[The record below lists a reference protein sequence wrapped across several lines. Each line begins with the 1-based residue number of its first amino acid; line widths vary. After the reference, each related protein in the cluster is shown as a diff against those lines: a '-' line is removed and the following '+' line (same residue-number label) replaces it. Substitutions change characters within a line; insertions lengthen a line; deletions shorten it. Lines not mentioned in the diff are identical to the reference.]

1 MSRENELLDPRTPED
16 ESTPTAHDHESEAT
30 HGSHKETAPAKHT
43 ESDHPLE
50 RNTAHEPQEP
60 AQPAQNTPQM
70 SEAQIAK
77 KQEQKEL
84 LDIRLQILKEEL
96 KLTDEQF
103 EKFAPVYRNYN
114 RAKHF
119 SHVKCAKLDWS
130 TATKPQINELMKA
143 RLDNTINMA
152 MVRKNYILIF
162 EEVITPRQV
171 MKLYKIEDDL
181 IVRAR
186 DEYKKR
192 QGK

>member
-1 MSRENELLDPRTPED
+1 MKRIFMSILLAVAVAGFV
-16 ESTPTAHDHESEAT
+16 SA
-30 HGSHKETAPAKHT
+30 
-43 ESDHPLE
+43 
-50 RNTAHEPQEP
+50 QEP
-60 AQPAQNTPQM
+60 VQPAQNRPQM